1 MDLILSFIY
10 STAMI
15 KAVIF
20 DFDGTLVDSEPN
32 YAESDVAT
40 IRHFGGELTLE
51 DHHRYIGVGARH
63 FITEMQR
70 IYKIDAS
77 FEEIQIIQKQ
87 EYMKRALINTPV
99 FPEMKRLVDILQ
111 GKGIPMA
118 VASGTQKELLEA
130 LLERTGLAD
139 YFPVVLS
146 SEEVEKGKPEPD
158 VFLET
163 ARLLGEDPENCL
175 VLEDSPPGAQAAQA
189 AGMDLISIPGPF
201 LQDRLGEF
209 PDCGLLIKG
218 GMQFFRAELV
228 LEKL

>member
-1 MDLILSFIY
+1 
-10 STAMI
+10 MI
-15 KAVIF
+15 KAIIF

-40 IRHFGGELTLE
+40 IQRFGGKLTME
-51 DHHRYIGVGARH
+51 EHNQYIGVGARI
-63 FITEMQR
+63 FISAMQKK
-70 IYKIDAS
+70 YNIDAS

-87 EYMKRALINTPV
+87 EYMKRALIDTPV
-99 FPEMKRLVDILQ
+99 FPEMKRLVDIL
-111 GKGIPMA
+111 KAKNIPMA
-118 VASGTQKELLEA
+118 VASGTQRELLEA
-130 LLERTGLAD
+130 LLEKTGLRD

-146 SEEVEKGKPEPD
+146 SEEVEKGKPAPD

-163 ARLLGEDPENCL
+163 ARLLGQAPEQCL

-201 LQDRLGEF
+201 LQNRLDEF
-209 PDCGLLIKG
+209 PQWGTLIQG
-218 GMQFFRAELV
+218 GMDFFRAEQV